1 MAKGAFIRGFQK
13 HIVNPIAKPFA
24 GRAFG
29 VALLETIG
37 RKSGEPRQNPVT
49 DGLRGDT
56 FWIIAEHGRKAGYIR
71 NIEANPRVRIRTHRR
86 WRTGTAHVLWDD
98 DPLARQKA
106 VGLKGINSWM
116 VRRVGTDLVTV
127 RVDLDPE

>member
-1 MAKGAFIRGFQK
+1 VRWVQR
-13 HIVNPIAKPFA
+13 HVVNPVAKPFA

-29 VALLETIG
+29 VALLETMG

-56 FWIIAEHGRKAGYIR
+56 FWIIAEHGKRSGYVR

-86 WRTGTAHVLWDD
+86 WRSGTAKVLSDD
-98 DPLARQKA
+98 DPIARQRTE
-106 VGLKGINSWM
+106 GLKGLNSWM
-116 VRRVGTDLVTV
+116 VRQVGTDLVTI
-127 RVDLDPE
+127 RVDLDP

>member
-13 HIVNPIAKPFA
+13 HVVNPVAKPFA

-49 DGLRGDT
+49 EGMRGDT
-56 FWIIAEHGRKAGYIR
+56 FWIIAEHGKKAGYVR
-71 NIEANPRVRIRTHRR
+71 NIEANPRVRIRTHGR
-86 WRTGTAHVLWDD
+86 WRTGTGHVLWDD

-106 VGLKGINSWM
+106 EGLKGLNSWM